1 MVKLKPI
8 TEAAW
13 LVVSSDGL
21 DSKIGLLS
29 EQRDKIILLAGKVKT
44 VFKNR
49 NEVISFFN
57 DDVFTNAIESKVEND
72 QTSYF
77 IRGFPVSHDNP
88 CEVTGY
94 TGSLPVYTKENSDI
108 KFSAGY
114 YCLDFPKC
122 WRPAY
127 CPKLVTLETYGYI
140 GPFRTKQEMYIT
152 LNKKNKESKS

>member
-8 TEAAW
+8 TDAAW
-13 LVVSSDGL
+13 LVISSDGL

-49 NEVISFFN
+49 KEVISFFN
-57 DDVFTNAIESKVEND
+57 DDVFTNAIETKVENN

-77 IRGFPVSHDNP
+77 IRGFPVAHDNP
-88 CEVTGY
+88 TEAKEY
-94 TGSLPVYTKENSDI
+94 TGDLPVYTKENSDVG
-108 KFSAGY
+108 FSAGY

-122 WRPAY
+122 WRPAF
-127 CPKLVTLETYGYI
+127 CPKLKTLETYNFM
-140 GPFRTKQEMYIT
+140 GPFRTKEEMHIA
-152 LNKKNKESKS
+152 LNKKNKETRN

>member
-1 MVKLKPI
+1 MVKLKSI
-8 TEAAW
+8 TEASW
-13 LVVSSDGL
+13 LVISADGL

-57 DDVFTNAIESKVEND
+57 DDVFENAIETKVHNN
-72 QTSYF
+72 QTAFF
-77 IRGFPVSHDNP
+77 IRGYPVSHDNP
-88 CEVTGY
+88 AEARDYEGD
-94 TGSLPVYTKENSDI
+94 LPVYTKENSDI

-122 WRPAY
+122 WRPAF
-127 CPKLVTLETYGYI
+127 CPKLKTLESYNFI
-140 GPFRTKQEMYIT
+140 GPFRTKEEMLLV
-152 LNKKNKESKS
+152 LNKKTKEAKT